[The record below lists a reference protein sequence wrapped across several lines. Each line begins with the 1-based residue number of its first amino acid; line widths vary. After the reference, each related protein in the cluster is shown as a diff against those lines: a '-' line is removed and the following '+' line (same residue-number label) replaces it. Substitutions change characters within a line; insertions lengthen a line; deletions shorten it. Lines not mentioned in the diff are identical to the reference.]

1 MLALV
6 VAAAIAQGPVGP
18 APVGSAPVAPT
29 PVDVYTIDPWIDGAI
44 IGASLVTVAVPYV
57 FPSAFITP
65 RCPCDPDEIPDFDR
79 FAVGLDSSIADVTSH
94 VEVGLALAVPVVLD
108 ALDVGLDP
116 VLWDDLVVYVEAIAV
131 NGALVTLAKFSTKR
145 PLPVVYAGLDRDL
158 AASPYGY
165 DAFYSGHVS
174 NAVAAL
180 SAASMTYTLRHGLVA
195 WPWVATAVVGTSVA
209 IERVAAGQHF
219 PSDVVVGAAAGL
231 AVGTVVPWLH
241 SLGGSLSVTPAE
253 NGATVSLRMPL

>member
-1 MLALV
+1 MLGL
-6 VAAAIAQGPVGP
+6 VAAAMVAT
-18 APVGSAPVAPT
+18 API
-29 PVDVYTIDPWIDGAI
+29 DVYTVDPFIDGAI
-44 IGASLVTVAVPYV
+44 ITTSLATVAVPYV

-65 RCPCDPDEIPDFDR
+65 RCPCDPDEVFAFDR
-79 FAVGLDSSIADVTSH
+79 FAVGLDSSVADITSH

-116 VLWDDLVVYVEAIAV
+116 VFWDDMVVYVEAIAV
-131 NGALVTLAKFSTKR
+131 NGALVTIAKFSTKR

-158 AASPYGY
+158 ASSPYGY
-165 DAFYSGHVS
+165 DSFYSGHVS

-180 SAASMTYTLRHGLVA
+180 SAASMTYTLRHGLAA

-231 AVGTVVPWLH
+231 VVGTVVPWLH
-241 SLGGSLSVTPAE
+241 SLGGSLTVTPAAD
-253 NGATVSLRMPL
+253 GATVSLRMPL